1 MTWVDLTP
9 SGIKSGAARKLIRTF
24 VSELSKVLSSDH
36 GTLEE
41 KIEIKRRQAIRHRNN
56 WKAHTQLAVN
66 AAINVFSDLAKHGWQ
81 LCVDDSGVRGIPP
94 KIGDLA
100 QERERRRGQLAARR
114 NEQLR
119 EQAVRE
125 FISQMEIGHF
135 HRGQRVSIFSLMRD
149 GRDLA
154 DAIVKCGSEE
164 GLSDDL
170 IRPYVQV
177 ISQGDVCEQTG
188 FLLNDIW
195 RYFRHTWA
203 SPYESIP
210 GRTMMIL
217 VRDAAAPYHPII
229 GIAALSSAAVKL
241 AARDDAIGWDGERF
255 REECETEPTNQIAN
269 WVLEAIDAAL
279 ADIYKVDLIKDKVMP
294 PLSRKRTSDEVIAA
308 LQREA
313 KSERKNHHRKTTGAD
328 YKKESIDPSA
338 DDEDWE
344 KQARTHLFRSKR
356 ALDLASLLELR
367 NRVLDAYKDKTGVA
381 RLRSLLAT
389 TSGKEAFK
397 KIVRIARSRT
407 VGTEIADLTV
417 CGAVAPYNEILGG
430 KLVAMLAVSP
440 TVIAAYKRRYGSMA
454 SIIAS
459 SMAGRRVVR
468 PGNLVFVGTTSLY
481 GVRPSQYDRLALP
494 AELVGGPAGMSVRY
508 RFLKETVGWGTFQFG
523 SATKKALEQ
532 YVTSLGNGWRVNNV
546 FGEGANPKLRA
557 LRDGLTS
564 LGLKP
569 ELLLKHGQ
577 HKCIYGVSLA
587 SNLREYLL
595 GVAKKPKYIFDLKAR
610 TEGERAI
617 TTWWFQRWAVGRIR
631 KDDTVEGVKQH
642 AHIHPIRHGAR
653 VVLPSA
659 DLEQHG
665 LL

>member
-9 SGIKSGAARKLIRTF
+9 SGIKSGAAMKLIRTF
-24 VSELSKVLSSDH
+24 VSELSKAASSEERA
-36 GTLEE
+36 LEE
-41 KIEIKRRQAIRHRNN
+41 KIEIQRRQALRHRNN
-56 WKAHTQLAVN
+56 WKPQTQLAVN
-66 AAINVFSDLAKHGWQ
+66 AAVNVFADLAKHGWQ
-81 LCVDDSGVRGIPP
+81 LHAENSGIVGLPP
-94 KIGDLA
+94 EAGDLA
-100 QERERRRGQLAARR
+100 QERERRRGQLSARR

-119 EQAVRE
+119 EQSVRE
-125 FISQMEIGHF
+125 FISQMETGHF

-149 GRDLA
+149 GRELA
-154 DAIVKCGSEE
+154 EALANHGDESSLPSK
-164 GLSDDL
+164 L
-170 IRPYVQV
+170 ISPYVKV

-188 FLLNDIW
+188 FLLNDVW

-203 SPYESIP
+203 NPYESIP
-210 GRTMMIL
+210 GRSMMVL
-217 VRDAAAPYHPII
+217 VRDAAAPYHPVI

-241 AARDDAIGWDGERF
+241 AARDEAIGWDGDRF
-255 REECETEPTNQIAN
+255 LDECEREPTKQIAD
-269 WVLEAIDAAL
+269 WVLDAIDAAL
-279 ADIYKVDLIKDKVMP
+279 ADIYKVDLIKDKIMP
-294 PLSRKRTSDEVIAA
+294 PLSGKKTSEEVIAD

-313 KSERKNHHRKTTGAD
+313 KRERENHHRKTTGAD
-328 YKKESIDPSA
+328 YKKDSIDPSV
-338 DDEDWE
+338 DDDQWE

-367 NRVLDAYKDKTGVA
+367 NQILDAYKNKTGVA
-381 RLRSLLAT
+381 RLRSLLGT
-389 TSGKEAFK
+389 TAGKETLK
-397 KIVRIARSRT
+397 KVVRIARSRT

-440 TVIAAYKRRYGSMA
+440 TVIAAYKRRYGGMA

-468 PGNLVFVGTTSLY
+468 PANLVFVGTTSLY
-481 GVRPSQYDRLALP
+481 GIRPSQYDRLALP
-494 AELVGGPAGMSVRY
+494 AELVGGPVGESVRY

-523 SATKKALEQ
+523 PTTKKALEQ

-587 SNLREYLL
+587 SNLRQYLL
-595 GVAKKPKYIFDLKAR
+595 GIAKKPKYIFDLKGWK
-610 TEGERAI
+610 ECERAI
-617 TTWWFQRWAVGRIR
+617 SNWWFQRWAATRI
-631 KDDTVEGVKQH
+631 KKAEIVERVKQH
-642 AHIHPIRHGAR
+642 SHIHPIRHGAR
-653 VVLPSA
+653 VVLPTA
-659 DLEQHG
+659 DLEQHS